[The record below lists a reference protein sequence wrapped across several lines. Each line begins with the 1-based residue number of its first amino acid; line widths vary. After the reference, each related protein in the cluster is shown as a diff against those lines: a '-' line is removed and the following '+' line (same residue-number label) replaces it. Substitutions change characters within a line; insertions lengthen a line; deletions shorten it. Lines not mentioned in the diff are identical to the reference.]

1 MPMAGCHKPRGKYI
15 VTGGIKVI
23 TVDMKCAE
31 ELAKYIP
38 LLTAY
43 DKGRLAGIGEGLAMA
58 FEAKEKK
65 KEEK

>member
-1 MPMAGCHKPRGKYI
+1 M
-15 VTGGIKVI
+15 I
-23 TVDMKCAE
+23 TADMKCAE

-58 FEAKEKK
+58 FESKEKK
-65 KEEK
+65 KEEKQ

>member
-1 MPMAGCHKPRGKYI
+1 M
-15 VTGGIKVI
+15 I
-23 TVDMKCAE
+23 TADMKCAE

-58 FEAKEKK
+58 FESFEPFESKEKK
-65 KEEK
+65 KEEKQ

>member
-1 MPMAGCHKPRGKYI
+1 M
-15 VTGGIKVI
+15 I
-23 TVDMKCAE
+23 TANMKCAE

-58 FEAKEKK
+58 FESFEPKEKK